1 MAEMTSGKF
10 TARHLFRDRAT
21 TFRFGSVLGL
31 QMGQVFPAAFI
42 GLFLPVIFR
51 EQGLALDMYWVFTLP
66 AIPTWIRPL
75 WAPFVDRT
83 GSKVIGMRKTWFI
96 PCTIFGAM
104 AYLSLTLFAPTLDNL
119 AIIITLLVIKTT
131 FMTTQDIAIDGYMIE
146 NIADAERPVGAA
158 VLDIGRNIARFTAW
172 AGIAWIYSEWGW
184 NSAVTTASVLLIV
197 FSLPGIIRPEPPRP
211 EPLTREQPSL
221 KRILHRQDSRW
232 IFPMC
237 FLIAL
242 VGSLIP
248 TLYPTYLSDLGF
260 SIGRIAAVTAPA
272 TLIGTLIGATITS
285 WFLNRF
291 GYKSTFL
298 AATGCIIL
306 AVVPIIW
313 MGSLED
319 PTFAIVFAVTLNA
332 IALPSFLDVSFQA
345 ARLKWASKTQAGTD
359 YTSQIVTMAAGAGLA
374 TAIGGVMAEHLG
386 WYLYFLVAGILIS
399 GACFV
404 LYHVYDRIEAL
415 VDARDQSETSSPSGS
430 VSVQA

>member
-1 MAEMTSGKF
+1 MTETTSNRF
-10 TARHLFRDRAT
+10 SARSLFRDRAT

-83 GSKVIGMRKTWFI
+83 GSKVIGMRKTWFL
-96 PCTIFGAM
+96 PCTAFGAL
-104 AYLSLTLFAPTLDNL
+104 AYLSLTAFAPTLDNL

-146 NIADAERPVGAA
+146 NIADEERPVGAA
-158 VLDIGRNIARFTAW
+158 VLDIGRNVARFTAW
-172 AGIAWIYSEWGW
+172 AGIAWIYSVWGW
-184 NSAVTTASVLLIV
+184 NAAVTTASILLIT

-211 EPLTREQPSL
+211 APLTREPPSL
-221 KRILHRQDSRW
+221 KRIMQRRDSRY
-232 IFPMC
+232 IYPVC

-272 TLIGTLIGATITS
+272 TLFGTLIGATTTS

-291 GYKSTFL
+291 GYKKTFL
-298 AATGCIIL
+298 VATACIIL
-306 AVVPIIW
+306 AVLPIIW
-313 MGSLED
+313 MGSVEE
-319 PTFAIVFAVTLNA
+319 PTFIIVFAVTLNA

-345 ARLKWASKTQAGTD
+345 ARLKWASKVQAGTD
-359 YTSQIVTMAAGAGLA
+359 YTTQIVTMAAGAGLA
-374 TAIGGVMAEHLG
+374 TAIGGFMAEHLG

-399 GACFV
+399 CACFV
-404 LYHVYDRIEAL
+404 LYKVYDRIEEL
-415 VDARDQSETSSPSGS
+415 VDDRDIVEAEDAS
-430 VSVQA
+430 ALKA